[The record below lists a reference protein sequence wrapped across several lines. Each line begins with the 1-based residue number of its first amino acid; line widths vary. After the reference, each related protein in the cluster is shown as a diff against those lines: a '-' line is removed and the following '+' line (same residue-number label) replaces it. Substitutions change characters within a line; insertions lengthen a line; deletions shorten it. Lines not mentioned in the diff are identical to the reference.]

1 MKLKLDFNKL
11 IEIKKLWQ
19 GNLNVVYLHN
29 HKKQLGSTYICSSI
43 PCETFCA
50 PTIGYTGRVL
60 AERGHLAVRGYRNR
74 NILLYFMFSFQ
85 VTCGHSKS
93 LFIVEIP
100 LVPPLQLLIFFTQEC
115 LANCIDQSYDVKIT
129 SAAYPNHLVFIESSE
144 FCIIYNK
151 LLKSCQT
158 EKKITLEEQYPN
170 MCKILQQNG
179 TNCNQVN

>member
-60 AERGHLAVRGYRNR
+60 AERGHLAVRRYRNR

-100 LVPPLQLLIFFTQEC
+100 LKCHKNSLEQFKKMSQLNFKIVKMHSLIHF
-115 LANCIDQSYDVKIT
+115 
-129 SAAYPNHLVFIESSE
+129 E
-144 FCIIYNK
+144 F
-151 LLKSCQT
+151 
-158 EKKITLEEQYPN
+158 
-170 MCKILQQNG
+170 
-179 TNCNQVN
+179 